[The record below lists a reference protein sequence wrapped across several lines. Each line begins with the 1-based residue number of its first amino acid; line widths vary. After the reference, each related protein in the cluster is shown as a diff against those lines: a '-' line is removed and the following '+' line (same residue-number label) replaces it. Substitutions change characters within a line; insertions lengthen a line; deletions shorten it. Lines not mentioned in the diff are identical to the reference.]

1 MNGIFYFSSTGNSL
15 YIAEQIKAEL
25 GGEIRYIPKF
35 AGEVN
40 AYDKIIIVSPIHS
53 FGLPTLVYD
62 FFSNMNST
70 KPLYIVLNCGGMQA
84 NAPYYTYQLCKEKGL
99 NIRSVQ
105 VVMMPEIYTLSFSQP
120 KFVINM
126 VLRKAPKRMKPV
138 IAAIRDDKEIVV
150 PKPKKD
156 KWTPKHL
163 ENRKIWHTLAKDF
176 SITENCTDCLKC
188 VRICPVGN
196 IKRKNG
202 HIIFGDKCVAC
213 LSCYHR
219 CPERAIV
226 YQDKRKKDRYINPL
240 VEEENIGADQL
251 G

>member
-99 NIRSVQ
+99 SIRSVQ

-120 KFVINM
+120 KFLINM
-126 VLRKAPKRMKPV
+126 VLRKAPKRIKPV

-156 KWTPKHL
+156 KWTPK
-163 ENRKIWHTLAKDF
+163 RF
-176 SITENCTDCLKC
+176 
-188 VRICPVGN
+188 
-196 IKRKNG
+196 
-202 HIIFGDKCVAC
+202 
-213 LSCYHR
+213 
-219 CPERAIV
+219 RAITQCLFV
-226 YQDKRKKDRYINPL
+226 TKVNKTFDIRRCLLERPEFRKRDTRRIAIQTKEPDST
-240 VEEENIGADQL
+240 E
-251 G
+251 